1 MPTLHAPN
9 GSVAGSATVARAR
22 LHMVLRRDR
31 TERTLRAAL
40 HARPIGIDSLLAS
53 HEQTLGQLLT
63 EPVAA
68 GREA

>member
-22 LHMVLRRDR
+22 LLMVLRSDR
-31 TERTLRAAL
+31 TERTLRTTL
-40 HARPIGIDSLLAS
+40 HACAIGMDPLLPS

-63 EPVAA
+63 EPIAT

>member
-22 LHMVLRRDR
+22 LHMVLRNDR
-31 TERTLRAAL
+31 NDRTLRASL
-40 HARPIGIDSLLAS
+40 HACTGGMDPPY
-53 HEQTLGQLLT
+53 EQTLGQLLT
-63 EPVAA
+63 EPISA

>member
-22 LHMVLRRDR
+22 LLMVLRSDR

-40 HARPIGIDSLLAS
+40 HACAIGMDPLLPS

-63 EPVAA
+63 EPISA